1 MQIYRKPR
9 QRRLRIES
17 EWFSLIDEKM
27 PLAFWASV
35 AHEVRR
41 RRVTRKQTAKMA
53 SLVAE
58 QRKLWQQGTTKC
70 KQI

>member
-17 EWFSLIDEKM
+17 EWFSLVEERM

-41 RRVTRKQTAKMA
+41 R
-53 SLVAE
+53 
-58 QRKLWQQGTTKC
+58 
-70 KQI
+70 